1 MLDHLKISNY
11 ALIKEVSLDFKPGL
25 TAITGETGSG
35 KSILLGAFGL
45 LLGERAES
53 KSIRDENQKCIV
65 EAVFD
70 LKGYGLKS
78 FFESNDLDFDEHT
91 TIRREIAPGGKSR
104 AFINDT
110 PVQIAVLKQLG
121 TMLVDVHSQH
131 ENSLLGS
138 REFQFDA
145 VDSFA
150 GNKILQEEYTK
161 VFSRYKTSSK
171 ELADLLANQERIR
184 QEMDFIQFQLA
195 EFEKADLSN
204 TNVLALEQELET
216 LNNAEQI
223 KSVLQ
228 ETCELID
235 GENDGVLA
243 VLNNAR
249 TALGKVSGFN
259 NELENFHQRIDSCS
273 IEIRELLREMEH
285 FDSSISLDQNRID
298 LINEK
303 LSQVYHL
310 QRKHRLQTAEELVS
324 FFEELNNKAGNF
336 SSFDDKLEQL
346 QEAVDSSEIE
356 LTQLASKLTQARK
369 KAALKAEEEVKYF
382 FKSLS
387 LDHAQLSIE
396 LTTSAAFNS
405 YGKDE
410 IQFLFSANKGSRLQ
424 PVKQVASGGEIS
436 RVMLAM
442 KAAISKYKK
451 LPVLILDEIDQG
463 VSGEVGKKIGQ
474 ILKEMSSE
482 IQLLTITHLPQIAGK
497 ASNHYK
503 VFKFIDGQETN
514 TGVTLIEGEQRINEL
529 AEMLSGKELT
539 KAALENAREMMDIK

>member
-1 MLDHLKISNY
+1 MLNHLKISNY
-11 ALIKEVSLDFKPGL
+11 ALIKEVELDFKPGL

-45 LLGERAES
+45 LLGERADS

-70 LKGYGLKS
+70 LKGYGLDS
-78 FFESNDLDFDEHT
+78 FFESNDLDFDELT
-91 TIRREIAPGGKSR
+91 TVRREIAPGGKSR

-150 GNKILQEEYTK
+150 ANHQLRAEYTLAYI
-161 VFSRYKTSSK
+161 RYKSISK
-171 ELADLLANQERIR
+171 ELDDLLTNQEKIR
-184 QEMDFIQFQLA
+184 SEMDFIQFQLA
-195 EFEKADLSN
+195 EFEKADLAN
-204 TNVLALEQELET
+204 TDIPALEQELET

-228 ETCELID
+228 EVSLLID
-235 GENDGVLA
+235 GENNGVISQL
-243 VLNNAR
+243 VHSKNL
-249 TALGKVSGFN
+249 LGKIIGFN
-259 NELENFHQRIDSCS
+259 TELESYHRRLESCS
-273 IEIRELLREMEH
+273 IELRELVREMEH
-285 FDSSISLDQNRID
+285 FDLSISLDQKRID
-298 LINEK
+298 VINEK

-310 QRKHRLQTAEELVS
+310 QRKHRLQTAGELIAFYEELSQKSGS
-324 FFEELNNKAGNF
+324 FVN
-336 SSFDDKLEQL
+336 FDDKVEQL
-346 QEAVDSSEIE
+346 QKELAQLETTLSELAAA
-356 LTQLASKLTQARK
+356 LTASRK
-369 KAALKAEEEVKYF
+369 KAAEKVEEEVKYF

-387 LDHAQLSIE
+387 LDHARLSVE
-396 LTTSAAFNS
+396 LTASSSYNS
-405 YGKDE
+405 FGNDE

-436 RVMLAM
+436 RVMLAL

-463 VSGEVGKKIGQ
+463 VSGEVGNKIGQ
-474 ILKEMSSE
+474 ILKEMSHE

-497 ASNHYK
+497 AANHYK
-503 VFKFIDGQETN
+503 VYKFIDGQETN
-514 TGVTLIEGEQRINEL
+514 TGVVRIDGEERVNEL
-529 AEMLSGKELT
+529 AEMLSGKDLT
-539 KAALENAREMMDIK
+539 KAAIENAREMMSR

>member
-45 LLGERAES
+45 LLGERSES

-70 LKGYGLKS
+70 LKGYGLET
-78 FFESNDLDFDEHT
+78 FFISNDLDFDEHT

-121 TMLVDVHSQH
+121 NMLVDVHSQH

-150 GNKILQEEYTK
+150 GNKPMRAQYSG
-161 VFSRYKTSSK
+161 VYSSYKSFSK
-171 ELADLLANQERIR
+171 ELDDLLANKERMR
-184 QEMDFIQFQLA
+184 QEMDFILFQLA
-195 EFEKADLSN
+195 EFEKADLAN
-204 TNVLALEQELET
+204 TNVIGLEQEIET

-228 ETCELID
+228 EVCELID
-235 GENDGVLA
+235 GDSSGVIVL
-243 VLNNAR
+243 LNNAKNSIGKI
-249 TALGKVSGFN
+249 AEFNINLGSYQQR
-259 NELENFHQRIDSCS
+259 LESCV
-273 IEIRELLREMEH
+273 IEIRELVREMEH
-285 FDSSISLDQNRID
+285 FDSNISLDQKRID
-298 LINEK
+298 VINEK

-310 QRKHRLQTAEELVS
+310 QRKHRLQTTDELVAM
-324 FFEELNNKAGNF
+324 FKDLNNKAGDF
-336 SSFDDKLEQL
+336 ASFDDKLAQL
-346 QEAVDSSEIE
+346 QKSVEQAENE
-356 LTQLASKLTQARK
+356 LSQIASKLTQARI
-369 KAALKAEEEVKYF
+369 KAAQKAEEEVKYF

-387 LDHAQLSIE
+387 LDHAQLSIQI
-396 LTTSAAFNS
+396 TPSSSYNS

-410 IQFLFSANKGSRLQ
+410 VQFLFSANKGSRLQ
-424 PVKQVASGGEIS
+424 PVKQVASGGEMS

-497 ASNHYK
+497 AGNHYK

-514 TGVTLIEGEQRINEL
+514 TGVIQIEGEQRVNEL
-529 AEMLSGKELT
+529 AEMLSGKVLT
-539 KAALENAREMMDIK
+539 KAALENAREMMDA